1 MSDVTI
7 AQFAD
12 VLKIPVEKLL
22 SQLDEAG
29 IAVRGADDMISDDA
43 KRELLTH
50 LRRTH
55 GHDEGAAAASPRK
68 VTLSRRSQSEIKVA
82 SAQGRAKTVTVEVR
96 RKRTYVNRDVLEQEN
111 KVQQDELER
120 QRQEEKAKLDKER
133 ADRDDI
139 ERGEREKREKELA
152 DS

>member
-22 SQLDEAG
+22 MQLDEAG
-29 IAVRGADDMISDDA
+29 IGARGADDVISDDA

-55 GHDEGAAAASPRK
+55 GHDEGGAAASPRK
-68 VTLSRRSQSEIKVA
+68 ITLSRRSQSEIKVA

-111 KVQQDELER
+111 KVQQDELDRVKQDE
-120 QRQEEKAKLDKER
+120 QAKLDKDQAER
-133 ADRDDI
+133 DSV
-139 ERGEREKREKELA
+139 ERVAREKREKELA
-152 DS
+152 DA

>member
-68 VTLSRRSQSEIKVA
+68 ITLSRRSQSEIKVA
-82 SAQGRAKTVTVEVR
+82 SAQGRAC
-96 RKRTYVNRDVLEQEN
+96 RTQSVSSRPLTNATAA
-111 KVQQDELER
+111 
-120 QRQEEKAKLDKER
+120 KAKGTPHN
-133 ADRDDI
+133 A
-139 ERGEREKREKELA
+139 
-152 DS
+152 

>member
-7 AQFAD
+7 TQFAN

-29 IAVRGADDMISDDA
+29 ITVRGADDVISDDA

-55 GHDEGAAAASPRK
+55 GHDEGGAAASPRK

-82 SAQGRAKTVTVEVR
+82 SPLGRAKTVTVEVR
-96 RKRTYVNRDVLEQEN
+96 RKRTYVNRDVLEQETASACGA
-111 KVQQDELER
+111 ECISAEALRWLLE
-120 QRQEEKAKLDKER
+120 EATPK
-133 ADRDDI
+133 
-139 ERGEREKREKELA
+139 
-152 DS
+152 

>member
-22 SQLDEAG
+22 TQLDEAG
-29 IAVRGADDMISDDA
+29 IGARGADDVISDDA

-55 GHDEGAAAASPRK
+55 GHDEGGAAASPRK

-111 KVQQDELER
+111 NSVRTSTDLNLVDFVSK
-120 QRQEEKAKLDKER
+120 
-133 ADRDDI
+133 
-139 ERGEREKREKELA
+139 
-152 DS
+152 